1 MRTTPFNDAWLFLTG
16 RTGEHEASG
25 IGWLLTLLFLALL
38 AASVWLA
45 YKNWQQDPAQR
56 TKAHLSTWFMR
67 VMIGAMWF
75 QGSIWKLPLPVSG
88 GFRAALTPIGEYAA
102 FDFHKWIA
110 KNVFIPWLHVLDP
123 IVYLTELSLAIAF
136 ILGFLVRPLGVI
148 GMLFVTQLWFGLYL
162 QAEEWPWLYV
172 FLIFV
177 QWFFVVNNAGKSLG
191 LDALIARKP
200 FGPFSGGGVLAKVY
214 RKIA

>member
-148 GMLFVTQLWFGLYL
+148 GMLFVTQLWLGLYL